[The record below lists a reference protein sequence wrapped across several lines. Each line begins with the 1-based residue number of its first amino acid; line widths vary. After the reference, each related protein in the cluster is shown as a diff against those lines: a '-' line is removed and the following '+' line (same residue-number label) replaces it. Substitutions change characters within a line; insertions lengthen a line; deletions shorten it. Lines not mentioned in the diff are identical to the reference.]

1 MTAETPGGCSNKQET
16 DVAEAR
22 EEVRQMV
29 ADSTSGCL
37 DLDHAGG
44 TSGCL
49 NHEQALEKVR
59 VRLWEPRNSRAIICK
74 AYQGCTDKKE

>member
-1 MTAETPGGCSNKQET
+1 MTAETPSGCFNKLER

-44 TSGCL
+44 TSGFP
-49 NHEQALEKVR
+49 NQDHVQDKVR
-59 VRLWEPRNSRAIICK
+59 AGSIE
-74 AYQGCTDKKE
+74 